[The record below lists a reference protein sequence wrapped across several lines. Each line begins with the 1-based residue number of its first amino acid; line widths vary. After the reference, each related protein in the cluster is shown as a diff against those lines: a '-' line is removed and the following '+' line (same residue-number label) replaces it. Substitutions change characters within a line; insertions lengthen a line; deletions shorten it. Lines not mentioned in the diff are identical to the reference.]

1 MAMWEDQRI
10 AFEARR
16 SRMVSEAIEKDEGV
30 PKATLSTFDVVAII
44 VGIVVGA
51 GIFKTPSLIAAHV
64 SDVVEMLALWMIGGA
79 LSFVGALCY
88 AELAITYPNAGGDYH
103 YLHRAFGRG
112 VSFLF
117 VWARMAVIQT
127 GSIAFLAFVF
137 GDYASQLVR
146 LGSHSSAIYAGAVV
160 LALTML
166 NVAGIDPGKS
176 AQNLL
181 TSIEIC
187 GLLSV
192 IVAGLIAAAPTA
204 DGAGTVEAIAG
215 ERASIGLAMVF
226 VLLTYGGWNEAAY
239 VSAEI
244 RGERRIAWA
253 LFVSLGLI
261 TALYMLANLAYWRV
275 LGLTGMTH
283 SDVVA
288 ADLMRRAVGEGGG
301 RLISLIIALSALTS
315 ANATVITGAR
325 AAYAM
330 GRDYRLFRFLG
341 RWDERAGT
349 PVNALIAQ
357 GAVALALVIFGAMTR
372 DGFTTIVEYTAPV
385 FWFFFLLTG
394 VALLVLRVKE
404 KERQRPFTVPLY
416 PVVPLIFCAS
426 SACMLY
432 SSLLYTGIGA
442 VAGVA
447 VLACGLLIFGLAR
460 KRA

>member
-1 MAMWEDQRI
+1 MSMWEDQRI

-16 SRMVSEAIEKDEGV
+16 SQMVSEAIEKDEGV

-51 GIFKTPSLIAAHV
+51 GIFKTPSLIAANV
-64 SDVVEMLALWMIGGA
+64 SDIVEMLALWMIGGA

-88 AELAITYPNAGGDYH
+88 AELATTYPNAGGDYH

-117 VWARMAVIQT
+117 VWARMTVIQT

-146 LGSHSSAIYAGAVV
+146 LGPHSAAIYAGAVV

-192 IVAGLIAAAPTA
+192 IVAGLILVAPMA
-204 DGAGTVEAIAG
+204 DGTDAVDTIENGG
-215 ERASIGLAMVF
+215 HSIGLAMVF

-261 TALYMLANLAYWRV
+261 TALYVLANLAYWRA
-275 LGLTGMTH
+275 LGLAGMVR

-325 AAYAM
+325 AAYAV
-330 GRDYRLFRFLG
+330 GRDYRLFGFLG

-385 FWFFFLLTG
+385 FWLFFLLTG

-426 SACMLY
+426 SAYMLH
-432 SSLLYTGIGA
+432 SSLRYTGIGA

-447 VLACGLLIFGLAR
+447 VLACGLPIFGLAR

>member
-1 MAMWEDQRI
+1 MATWEDQRI

-51 GIFKTPSLIAAHV
+51 GIFKTPSLIAANV
-64 SDVVEMLALWMIGGA
+64 SDIVEMLALWMIGGA

-88 AELAITYPNAGGDYH
+88 AELATTYPNAGGDYH

-117 VWARMAVIQT
+117 VWARMTVIQT

-146 LGSHSSAIYAGAVV
+146 LGPHSAAIYAGAVV

-192 IVAGLIAAAPTA
+192 IVAGLILVAPMA
-204 DGAGTVEAIAG
+204 DGTDAVDTIENGG
-215 ERASIGLAMVF
+215 HSIGLAMVF

-261 TALYMLANLAYWRV
+261 TALYVLANLAYWRA
-275 LGLTGMTH
+275 LGLAGMVR
-283 SDVVA
+283 SEVVA

-325 AAYAM
+325 AAYAV
-330 GRDYRLFRFLG
+330 GRDYRLFGFLG

-357 GAVALALVIFGAMTR
+357 GAVALALVVFGAMTR

-385 FWFFFLLTG
+385 FWLFFLLTG
-394 VALLVLRVKE
+394 VALFVLRVKE

-426 SACMLY
+426 SAYMLH
-432 SSLLYTGIGA
+432 SSLRYTGIGA

-447 VLACGLLIFGLAR
+447 VLACGLPDR
-460 KRA
+460 KSVV